1 MSLDVT
7 GYQPHYHLF
16 IDPTCFVDR
25 SLRGYVYV
33 PKQGHA
39 DMHKRDVIEKM
50 GLKKQVEVSLCRSHE
65 SDKGVW
71 T

>member
-1 MSLDVT
+1 MLLS
-7 GYQPHYHLF
+7 Q
-16 IDPTCFVDR
+16 I
-25 SLRGYVYV
+25 
-33 PKQGHA
+33 KHA

-50 GLKKQVEVSLCRSHE
+50 ELKKQAEVSLCRSHE